1 MVFHLDFKYIG
12 EKNKTKPNRIG
23 TNVFDRTRSGP
34 YEMSRKG
41 KHRVLPQN
49 KELKRERERECK
61 SVEYSSNRPS
71 SPPMDLDEW
80 CGFIGELTLNFK
92 RPLPPYLSFKRGV

>member
-1 MVFHLDFKYIG
+1 MFHLDFKYIG

-49 KELKRERERECK
+49 EEELKRERERERECK
-61 SVEYSSNRPS
+61 SVE
-71 SPPMDLDEW
+71 
-80 CGFIGELTLNFK
+80 
-92 RPLPPYLSFKRGV
+92 